1 MSLNLI
7 EWGNPLA
14 DGAQA
19 LSLPLSKEI
28 YRACERH
35 EYFQIQEVRSRSDG
49 AGLTEIIVVKAGD
62 GSVGAHNPNGIL
74 RKEWLALTVNMQEDP
89 PVGVRVLRKEFP
101 VLGHQNYTR
110 TGEPLSL
117 CLYNSTWSEI
127 QRSWTPQKFLAR
139 VLWWLRESAENSLH
153 QGDQP
158 LEQLF
163 FNTPFQIILPAKHAQ
178 ESLNP
183 ARRLILVEAESG
195 STEVTTYLGYYVD
208 ASAATAFG
216 MKGIPTLRVNL
227 PPVESSRVERFPATL
242 GDLDQW
248 VTKRGGSFFDEL
260 AKAIKQLLAV
270 TDLSSK
276 EQRPKC
282 VLILLSVPRLRN
294 GEVEKVDDL
303 SYWVTS
309 SLLQLGEACGLLF
322 YDKYQDCWSAIE
334 LVGHTL
340 EERWKAISILPT
352 QLRYKLDKP
361 LIRSLSRLDSTSSEF
376 QGVIAGVGALGSA
389 MVEIWT
395 REAWGQWTLIDPDQ
409 AMPHNLTRHII
420 LDPSIGAPKVKAVK
434 NTLDQIFP
442 EQPPHVAIDAN
453 VVDVNVNISAAL
465 SHASLLVDATTT
477 LHVPRELGERSG
489 IPRTVSAFLSPSGMS
504 SVLLLEDCDRGIRI
518 SSIEAQYYRAILE
531 SPWGKLHLDG
541 HSKGEWVGNG
551 CRDISL
557 QLSVELIRLHAS
569 LLSRQVRL
577 SHSKPEARACVW
589 DVDDENG
596 AVGAH
601 EITIFASKEARSDGW
616 TVRWD
621 EGFIE
626 QIRSLRYQ
634 ALPNET
640 GGILLGYTDHQLKTI
655 SIVKGMPAPPD
666 SISTPTSFIRG
677 YEGQEEVLLETRRR
691 TAGIVDYIGD
701 WHSHPPRHSSRP
713 SSDDMNLLASL
724 ALTMANDGLPV
735 VMFIMGETDC
745 TVTIGSCFEEFM
757 DKP

>member
-1 MSLNLI
+1 MSLSLI
-7 EWGNPLA
+7 EWGNPLE

-19 LSLPLSKEI
+19 LTLPLSVEI

-35 EYFQIQEVRSRSDG
+35 EYFQIQEVRSLSDG
-49 AGLTEIIVVKAGD
+49 TGLTEIIVVKAGD

-74 RKEWLALTVNMQEDP
+74 RKEWLALTVNAEEDP
-89 PVGVRVLRKEFP
+89 PVGVRALRSEFP

-110 TGEPLSL
+110 SGEPLSL

-153 QGDQP
+153 LGDQP

-163 FNTPFQIILPAKHAQ
+163 FNTSFQIILPAKHAQ

-183 ARRLILVEAESG
+183 ARRLVLVEAESG

-208 ASAATAFG
+208 ANAATACG

-248 VTKRGGSFFDEL
+248 VAIRGGSFFDEL
-260 AKAIKQLLAV
+260 TKAIKQLISV
-270 TDLSSK
+270 TDLSFN

-294 GEVEKVDDL
+294 GTVDKVDDL
-303 SYWVTS
+303 AYWVTN
-309 SLLQLGEACGLLF
+309 SLLHLGEACGLLF
-322 YDKYQDCWSAIE
+322 YDEYRGSWSPVE
-334 LVGHTL
+334 LIGQTL

-361 LIRSLSRLDSTSSEF
+361 LIRSLSCLESADSDFE
-376 QGVIAGVGALGSA
+376 GVIAGVGALGSS
-389 MVEIWT
+389 MVETWT
-395 REAWGQWTLIDPDQ
+395 RESWGQWTLIDPDQ
-409 AMPHNLTRHII
+409 AMPHNLARHII
-420 LDPSIGAPKVKAVK
+420 SDSAIGSPKVRAVK
-434 NTLDQIFP
+434 SILDQIFP
-442 EQPPHVAIDAN
+442 EQPPHMAIDAS
-453 VVDVNVNISAAL
+453 VVDEDVNVSAAL
-465 SHASLLVDATTT
+465 SNASFVVDATTT
-477 LHVPRELGERSG
+477 LHVPRELGERDG
-489 IPRTVSAFLSPSGMS
+489 TPRTASVFLTPSGRS
-504 SVLLLEDCDRGIRI
+504 SVLLLEDRDRGVRI

-531 SPWGKLHLDG
+531 SLWGELHLDG

-557 QLSVELIRLHAS
+557 RLSVELIRLHAS

-577 SHSKPEARACVW
+577 SQAKSGARACVW
-589 DVDDENG
+589 DVNDETG
-596 AVGAH
+596 GVAAH
-601 EITIFASKEARSDGW
+601 EIAISESKEARSDGW

-621 EGFIE
+621 QGFIE
-626 QIRSLRYQ
+626 QIRSLRSQ

-640 GGILLGYTDHQLKTI
+640 GGILLGYTDQQLKTI
-655 SIVKGMPAPPD
+655 TIVKGMPAPPD
-666 SISTPTSFIRG
+666 SVSTPTSFIRG
-677 YEGQEEVLLETRRR
+677 YEGQEEVLLDTRRR

-701 WHSHPPRHSSRP
+701 WHSHPPKHSSRP

-724 ALTMANDGLPV
+724 ALTMASDGLPV
-735 VMFIMGETDC
+735 VMFIIGETDC
-745 TVTIGSCFEEFM
+745 TVTIGTCS
-757 DKP
+757 DQL

>member
-1 MSLNLI
+1 VSLSLI
-7 EWGNPLA
+7 EWGNPLK
-14 DGAQA
+14 DGMQA
-19 LSLPLSKEI
+19 FTLPLSVDI

-35 EYFQIQEVRSRSDG
+35 EYFQIQEVRSLADG

-62 GSVGAHNPNGIL
+62 GSVGANNPNGIL
-74 RKEWLALTVNMQEDP
+74 RREWLALSVNMEEDP
-89 PVGVRVLRKEFP
+89 PVGVRVLRSDFP
-101 VLGHQNYTR
+101 VLGHQNDAR
-110 TGEPLSL
+110 AGEPLSL
-117 CLYNSTWSEI
+117 CLYNSSWSEI

-163 FNTPFQIILPAKHAQ
+163 FNTPLQIILPSKHEQ

-195 STEVTTYLGYYVD
+195 SAEIATYLGYYLDVNS
-208 ASAATAFG
+208 ASAYG

-227 PPVESSRVERFPATL
+227 PPIESSRVERFPATL

-248 VTKRGGSFFDEL
+248 VTNRGGSFFDEL
-260 AKAIKQLLAV
+260 SKEIKQLISV
-270 TDLSSK
+270 TNLSSN

-294 GEVEKVDDL
+294 GRVEKVDDL
-303 SYWVTS
+303 AYWVTS
-309 SLLQLGEACGLLF
+309 SLLHLGEACGLLF
-322 YDKYQDCWSAIE
+322 YDEYQGSWSLIE
-334 LVGHTL
+334 LIGNAPD
-340 EERWKAISILPT
+340 EQWKAISILPT

-361 LIRSLSRLDSTSSEF
+361 LIRSLSCLDPEDSDFE
-376 QGVIAGVGALGSA
+376 GVIAGVGALGSA
-389 MVEIWT
+389 MVEMWT

-409 AMPHNLTRHII
+409 AMPHNLARHII
-420 LDPSIGAPKVKAVK
+420 LDPAIGSPKVKAVK
-434 NTLDQIFP
+434 SILDQIFP
-442 EQPPHVAIDAN
+442 EQPPHMAIDAS
-453 VVDVNVNISAAL
+453 VVDENVDVSAAL
-465 SHASLLVDATTT
+465 SNASLVVDATTT
-477 LHVPRELGERSG
+477 LHVPRELGERDG
-489 IPRTVSAFLSPSGMS
+489 VPRTASVFLTPSGRN
-504 SVLLLEDCDRGIRI
+504 SVLLLEDRDRGVRI

-531 SPWGKLHLDG
+531 SPWGALHLDG

-557 QLSVELIRLHAS
+557 RLSVELIRLHAS

-577 SHSKPEARACVW
+577 SQVNSRARACVW
-589 DVDDENG
+589 DVNDETG
-596 AVGAH
+596 GVAAH
-601 EITIFASKEARSDGW
+601 EIIIYESKEARSDGW

-621 EGFIE
+621 QGFIE
-626 QIRSLRYQ
+626 QVRSLRRQ

-655 SIVKGMPAPPD
+655 NIVKGMPAPPD

-677 YEGQEEVLLETRRR
+677 YEGQEEVLLETQRR
-691 TAGIVDYIGD
+691 TAGMVDYIGD
-701 WHSHPPRHSSRP
+701 WHSHPPKHSSRP

-745 TVTIGSCFEEFM
+745 TVTIGSCAEEFK
-757 DKP
+757 DN

>member
-7 EWGNPLA
+7 EWGSPVD
-14 DGAQA
+14 DGDQA
-19 LSLPLSKEI
+19 LTLPLSVEI

-35 EYFQIQEVRSRSDG
+35 EYFQIQEVRSLSEG
-49 AGLTEIIVVKAGD
+49 ADLTEIIVVKAGD
-62 GSVGAHNPNGIL
+62 GSVGANNPNGIF
-74 RKEWLALTVNMQEDP
+74 RKESLALTVNMEEDP
-89 PVGVRVLRKEFP
+89 PVGVRVLRSEFP
-101 VLGHQNYTR
+101 VLGHQNHTR

-117 CLYNSTWSEI
+117 CLYNSSWSEI

-153 QGDQP
+153 LGDQP

-163 FNTPFQIILPAKHAQ
+163 FNTPFQIILPAKHEQ

-183 ARRLILVEAESG
+183 ARRLILVEAEPG
-195 STEVTTYLGYYVD
+195 STKVTTYLGYYVD
-208 ASAATAFG
+208 ADAASACG

-227 PPVESSRVERFPATL
+227 PPIESSRVERFPATL

-248 VTKRGGSFFDEL
+248 VTNRGGSFFDEL
-260 AKAIKQLLAV
+260 SKEIKHLISV
-270 TDLSSK
+270 TDLSSG

-294 GEVEKVDDL
+294 GRVEKVDDL
-303 SYWVTS
+303 AYWVTS

-322 YDKYQDCWSAIE
+322 FDEYQGSWNPVEIIGRA
-334 LVGHTL
+334 L

-352 QLRYKLDKP
+352 QLRHKLDKP
-361 LIRSLSRLDSTSSEF
+361 LIRSLSCLDSVDSDF
-376 QGVIAGVGALGSA
+376 KGVIAGVGALGSA
-389 MVEIWT
+389 MVETWT
-395 REAWGQWTLIDPDQ
+395 REAWGEWTLIDPDQ
-409 AMPHNLTRHII
+409 AMPHNLARHII
-420 LDPSIGAPKVKAVK
+420 LDPAIGSPKVKAVK
-434 NTLDQIFP
+434 TILDQIFP
-442 EQPPHVAIDAN
+442 EQPPHMAIDAN
-453 VVDVNVNISAAL
+453 VVDENADIAAAL
-465 SHASLLVDATTT
+465 SNASLLVDATTT
-477 LHVPRELGERSG
+477 LHAPRELGERDG
-489 IPRTVSAFLSPSGMS
+489 PPRTASVFLTPSGKS
-504 SVLLLEDCDRGIRI
+504 SVLLLEDRDRGIRI

-531 SPWGKLHLDG
+531 SPWGELHLDG
-541 HSKGEWVGNG
+541 HGKGEWVGNG

-557 QLSVELIRLHAS
+557 RLSVELIRLHAS

-577 SHSKPEARACVW
+577 SQVNSSARACVW
-589 DVDDENG
+589 EVNDETG
-596 AVGAH
+596 GIAAH
-601 EITIFASKEARSDGW
+601 EITISESKEARSEGW

-621 EGFIE
+621 QGFIDE
-626 QIRSLRYQ
+626 VRSLRRQ

-655 SIVKGMPAPPD
+655 NIVKGMPAPLD

-677 YEGQEEVLLETRRR
+677 YEGQDEVLLETRRR

-701 WHSHPPRHSSRP
+701 WHSHPPKHSSRP

-735 VMFIMGETDC
+735 VMFIMGENDC
-745 TVTIGSCFEEFM
+745 TVTIGSCVEEFK
-757 DKP
+757 DN

>member
-1 MSLNLI
+1 MSLSLI
-7 EWGNPLA
+7 EWGNPLE

-19 LSLPLSKEI
+19 LTLPLSVEI

-35 EYFQIQEVRSRSDG
+35 EYFQIQEVRSLSDG
-49 AGLTEIIVVKAGD
+49 TGLTEIIVVKAGD

-74 RKEWLALTVNMQEDP
+74 RKEWLALTVNAEEDP
-89 PVGVRVLRKEFP
+89 PVGVRALRSEFP

-153 QGDQP
+153 LGDQP

-163 FNTPFQIILPAKHAQ
+163 FNTSFQIILPAKHAQ

-183 ARRLILVEAESG
+183 ARRLVLVEAESG

-208 ASAATAFG
+208 ANAATACG
-216 MKGIPTLRVNL
+216 MKGVPTLRVNL

-248 VTKRGGSFFDEL
+248 VAIRGGSFFDEL
-260 AKAIKQLLAV
+260 TKAIKQLISV
-270 TDLSSK
+270 TDLSSN

-294 GEVEKVDDL
+294 GTVDKVDDL
-303 SYWVTS
+303 AYWVTN
-309 SLLQLGEACGLLF
+309 SLLHLGEACGLLF
-322 YDKYQDCWSAIE
+322 YDEYRGSWSPVE
-334 LVGHTL
+334 LIGQTL

-361 LIRSLSRLDSTSSEF
+361 LIRSLSCLESADSDFE
-376 QGVIAGVGALGSA
+376 GVIAGVGALGSS
-389 MVEIWT
+389 MVETWT
-395 REAWGQWTLIDPDQ
+395 RESWGQWTLIDPDQ
-409 AMPHNLTRHII
+409 AMPHNLARHII
-420 LDPSIGAPKVKAVK
+420 SDSAIGSPKVRAVK
-434 NTLDQIFP
+434 SILDQIFP
-442 EQPPHVAIDAN
+442 EQPPHMAIDAS
-453 VVDVNVNISAAL
+453 VVDEDVNVSAAL
-465 SHASLLVDATTT
+465 SNASLVVDATTT
-477 LHVPRELGERSG
+477 LHVPRELGERDG
-489 IPRTVSAFLSPSGMS
+489 TPRTASVFLTPSGRS
-504 SVLLLEDCDRGIRI
+504 SVLLLEDRDRGVRI

-531 SPWGKLHLDG
+531 SPWGELHLDG

-557 QLSVELIRLHAS
+557 RLSVELIRLHAS

-577 SHSKPEARACVW
+577 SQAKSGALACVW
-589 DVDDENG
+589 DVNDETG
-596 AVGAH
+596 GVAAH
-601 EITIFASKEARSDGW
+601 EIAISESKEARSDGW

-621 EGFIE
+621 QGFIE
-626 QIRSLRYQ
+626 QIRSLRSQ

-640 GGILLGYTDHQLKTI
+640 GGILLGYTDQQLKTI
-655 SIVKGMPAPPD
+655 NIVKGMPAPPD
-666 SISTPTSFIRG
+666 SVSTPTSFIRG
-677 YEGQEEVLLETRRR
+677 YEGQEEVLLDTRRR

-701 WHSHPPRHSSRP
+701 WHSHPPKHSSRP

-735 VMFIMGETDC
+735 VMLIMGETDC
-745 TVTIGSCFEEFM
+745 TVTIGTYS
-757 DKP
+757 DQLKDY

>member
-1 MSLNLI
+1 MSLSLI
-7 EWGNPLA
+7 EWGSPLE

-19 LSLPLSKEI
+19 LTLPLSVEI

-35 EYFQIQEVRSRSDG
+35 EYFQIQEVRSLSDG
-49 AGLTEIIVVKAGD
+49 TGLTEIIVVKAGD

-74 RKEWLALTVNMQEDP
+74 RKEWLALTVNAGEDP
-89 PVGVRVLRKEFP
+89 PVGVRALRCEFP

-153 QGDQP
+153 LGDQP

-163 FNTPFQIILPAKHAQ
+163 FNTSFQIILPAKHAQ

-183 ARRLILVEAESG
+183 ARRLVLVEADSG

-208 ASAATAFG
+208 ANAATACG
-216 MKGIPTLRVNL
+216 MTGIPTLRVNL

-248 VTKRGGSFFDEL
+248 VAIRGGSFFDEL
-260 AKAIKQLLAV
+260 TKAIKQLISV
-270 TDLSSK
+270 TDLSSN

-294 GEVEKVDDL
+294 GTVDKVDDL
-303 SYWVTS
+303 AYWVTN
-309 SLLQLGEACGLLF
+309 SLLHLGEACGLLF
-322 YDKYQDCWSAIE
+322 YDEYRGSWSPVE
-334 LVGHTL
+334 LIGQTL

-361 LIRSLSRLDSTSSEF
+361 LIRSLSCLESADSDFE
-376 QGVIAGVGALGSA
+376 GVIAGVGALGSS
-389 MVEIWT
+389 MVETWT
-395 REAWGQWTLIDPDQ
+395 RESWGQWTLIDPDQ
-409 AMPHNLTRHII
+409 AMPHNLARHII
-420 LDPSIGAPKVKAVK
+420 SDSAIGSPKVRAVK
-434 NTLDQIFP
+434 SILDQIFP
-442 EQPPHVAIDAN
+442 EQPPHMAIDAS
-453 VVDVNVNISAAL
+453 VVDEDVNVSAAL
-465 SHASLLVDATTT
+465 SNASLVVDATTT
-477 LHVPRELGERSG
+477 LHVPRELGERDG
-489 IPRTVSAFLSPSGMS
+489 TPRTASVFLTPSGRS
-504 SVLLLEDCDRGIRI
+504 SVLLLEDRDRGVRI

-531 SPWGKLHLDG
+531 SPWGELHLDG

-557 QLSVELIRLHAS
+557 RLSVELIRLHAS

-577 SHSKPEARACVW
+577 SQAKSGARACVW
-589 DVDDENG
+589 DVNDETG
-596 AVGAH
+596 GVAAH
-601 EITIFASKEARSDGW
+601 EIAISESKEARSDGW

-621 EGFIE
+621 QGFIE
-626 QIRSLRYQ
+626 QIRSLRSQ

-655 SIVKGMPAPPD
+655 NIVKGMPAPPD
-666 SISTPTSFIRG
+666 SVSTPTSFIRG
-677 YEGQEEVLLETRRR
+677 YEGQEEVLLDTRRR

-701 WHSHPPRHSSRP
+701 WHSHPPKHSSRP

-745 TVTIGSCFEEFM
+745 TVTIGTCS
-757 DKP
+757 DQLKDY

>member
-1 MSLNLI
+1 MSLSII
-7 EWGNPLA
+7 EWGNPLE

-19 LSLPLSKEI
+19 LTLPLSVEI

-35 EYFQIQEVRSRSDG
+35 EYFQIQEVRSLSDG
-49 AGLTEIIVVKAGD
+49 TGLTEIIVVKAGD

-74 RKEWLALTVNMQEDP
+74 RKEWLALTVNAEEDP
-89 PVGVRVLRKEFP
+89 PVGVRALRSEFP

-153 QGDQP
+153 LGDQP

-163 FNTPFQIILPAKHAQ
+163 FNTSFQIILPAKHAQ

-183 ARRLILVEAESG
+183 ARRLVLVEAESG

-208 ASAATAFG
+208 ANAATACG

-248 VTKRGGSFFDEL
+248 VAIRGGSFFDEL
-260 AKAIKQLLAV
+260 TKAIKQLISV
-270 TDLSSK
+270 TDLSSN

-294 GEVEKVDDL
+294 GTVDKVDDL
-303 SYWVTS
+303 AYWVTC
-309 SLLQLGEACGLLF
+309 SLLHLGEACGLLF
-322 YDKYQDCWSAIE
+322 YDEYRGSWSPVE
-334 LVGHTL
+334 LIGQTL

-361 LIRSLSRLDSTSSEF
+361 LIRSLSCLESADSDFE
-376 QGVIAGVGALGSA
+376 GVIAGVGALGSS
-389 MVEIWT
+389 MVETWT
-395 REAWGQWTLIDPDQ
+395 RESWGQWTLIDPDQ
-409 AMPHNLTRHII
+409 AMPHNLARHII
-420 LDPSIGAPKVKAVK
+420 SDSAIGSPKVRAVK
-434 NTLDQIFP
+434 SILDQIFP
-442 EQPPHVAIDAN
+442 EQPPHMAIDAS
-453 VVDVNVNISAAL
+453 VVDEDVNVSAAL
-465 SHASLLVDATTT
+465 NNASLVVDATTT
-477 LHVPRELGERSG
+477 LHVPRELGERDG
-489 IPRTVSAFLSPSGMS
+489 TPRTASVFLTPSGRS
-504 SVLLLEDCDRGIRI
+504 SVLLLEDRDRGVRI

-531 SPWGKLHLDG
+531 SPWGELHLDG

-557 QLSVELIRLHAS
+557 RLSVELIRLHAS

-577 SHSKPEARACVW
+577 SQAKSGARACVW
-589 DVDDENG
+589 DVNDETG
-596 AVGAH
+596 GVAAH
-601 EITIFASKEARSDGW
+601 EIAISESKEARSDGW
-616 TVRWD
+616 TVRLD
-621 EGFIE
+621 QGFIE
-626 QIRSLRYQ
+626 QIRSLRSQ

-640 GGILLGYTDHQLKTI
+640 GGILLGYTDQQLKTI
-655 SIVKGMPAPPD
+655 NIVKGMPAPPD
-666 SISTPTSFIRG
+666 SVSTPTSFIRG
-677 YEGQEEVLLETRRR
+677 YEGQEEVLLDTRRR

-701 WHSHPPRHSSRP
+701 WHSHPPKHSSRP

-735 VMFIMGETDC
+735 VMLIMGETDC
-745 TVTIGSCFEEFM
+745 TVTIGTCS
-757 DKP
+757 DQLKDY

>member
-1 MSLNLI
+1 MRLNLI
-7 EWGNPLA
+7 EWGNPLE

-19 LSLPLSKEI
+19 LTLSLSEEI
-28 YRACERH
+28 YRACERN
-35 EYFQIQEVRSRSDG
+35 EYFQIQEARSLLEG
-49 AGLTEIIVVKAGD
+49 AGLTEIIVVRAGD
-62 GSVGAHNPNGIL
+62 GSVGARNPNGIL

-89 PVGVRVLRKEFP
+89 PVGVRVLRSEFP

-153 QGDQP
+153 LGDQP

-163 FNTPFQIILPAKHAQ
+163 FNTPFQIILPAKHAK

-195 STEVTTYLGYYVD
+195 STELTTYLGYYVD
-208 ASAATAFG
+208 ANAATACG

-248 VTKRGGSFFDEL
+248 VENRGGSFFDEL
-260 AKAIKQLLAV
+260 AKAIKQLISV
-270 TDLSSK
+270 TDLSSNK
-276 EQRPKC
+276 QRPKC

-294 GEVEKVDDL
+294 GTVDKVDDL
-303 SYWVTS
+303 AYWVTS
-309 SLLQLGEACGLLF
+309 SLLHLGEACGLLF
-322 YDKYQDCWSAIE
+322 YDEYRGSWSPVE
-334 LVGHTL
+334 LIGHAL

-361 LIRSLSRLDSTSSEF
+361 LIRSLSCLESADSDFE
-376 QGVIAGVGALGSA
+376 GVIAGVGALGSS
-389 MVEIWT
+389 MVEMWT
-395 REAWGQWTLIDPDQ
+395 RESWGQWTLIDPDQ
-409 AMPHNLTRHII
+409 AMPHNLARHII
-420 LDPSIGAPKVKAVK
+420 SDSAIGSPKVRAVK
-434 NTLDQIFP
+434 SILDQIFP
-442 EQPPHVAIDAN
+442 EQPPHMAIDAS
-453 VVDVNVNISAAL
+453 VVDDDVNVSAAL
-465 SHASLLVDATTT
+465 SNASLVVDATTT
-477 LHVPRELGERSG
+477 LHVPRELGDRDG
-489 IPRTVSAFLSPSGMS
+489 TPRIASVFLTPSGKS
-504 SVLLLEDCDRGIRI
+504 SVLLLEDRDRGIRI

-531 SPWGKLHLDG
+531 SPWGELHLDG

-557 QLSVELIRLHAS
+557 RLSVELIRLHAS

-577 SHSKPEARACVW
+577 SQAKSGARACVW
-589 DVDDENG
+589 DVNDETG
-596 AVGAH
+596 GVAAH
-601 EITIFASKEARSDGW
+601 EITISESKEARSDGW

-621 EGFIE
+621 QGFIE
-626 QIRSLRYQ
+626 QVRSLRSQ

-655 SIVKGMPAPPD
+655 NIVKGMPAPPD

-677 YEGQEEVLLETRRR
+677 YEGQEDVLLDTRRR

-701 WHSHPPRHSSRP
+701 WHSHPPKHSSRP

-745 TVTIGSCFEEFM
+745 TVTIGTCFDELK
-757 DKP
+757 DY